1 MTPPGWIALAYG
13 VVAATLVT
21 YAASLR
27 RRIRRA
33 EQAAQSDHGLP
44 GGPPR

>member
-1 MTPPGWIALAYG
+1 MTPSGWIGLAYG
-13 VVAATLVT
+13 VVAATLLA

-33 EQAAQSDHGLP
+33 EQAARGDARSSGAQ
-44 GGPPR
+44 PR